1 MKIKFLFLK
10 ANRFFLLAFFIITL
24 SNSLFSQN
32 LSHNF
37 FKLQC
42 PEKKWVVFHLFIAKS
57 VYKLSVE
64 ASNKANLLKSDST
77 LDGDL
82 NGGQLD
88 AFRHAYWMA
97 TITYK
102 HGKRAAK
109 SLGNAH
115 EKANYKMFLKS
126 ISENGTLP
134 DKQSSEMD
142 YFNNSVGIEIG
153 KKIVNLND
161 DSLQFIII
169 NKIFKGDLVVLKKDN
184 KGNFLDSNDNIIYNI
199 DNNWETQKCIVK
211 SNYRDK
217 KRGY

>member
-1 MKIKFLFLK
+1 
-10 ANRFFLLAFFIITL
+10 
-24 SNSLFSQN
+24 
-32 LSHNF
+32 
-37 FKLQC
+37 
-42 PEKKWVVFHLFIAKS
+42 
-57 VYKLSVE
+57 
-64 ASNKANLLKSDST
+64 
-77 LDGDL
+77 
-82 NGGQLD
+82 
-88 AFRHAYWMA
+88 MA

-142 YFNNSVGIEIG
+142 YFNNTVGIEIG

-161 DSLQFIII
+161 DSLQFIIKSNIFNGNLVVIKKDKKGNYLDCNNNII
-169 NKIFKGDLVVLKKDN
+169 NKIN
-184 KGNFLDSNDNIIYNI
+184 
-199 DNNWETQKCIVK
+199 NNWETQKCIVK